1 MRLSL
6 LTTLIL
12 LMALIAPGA
21 SIAAP
26 LPEHTLILENHQF
39 SPAELKVSAGKKF
52 RLVVVNRDPSPEEFE
67 SYDFNREKIV
77 PAGGR
82 IVLYVGPLRPGRYQ
96 FFGEF
101 HQASARGAL
110 IAE

>member
-1 MRLSL
+1 MRFSTPAACLL
-6 LTTLIL
+6 LTAALAPASTL
-12 LMALIAPGA
+12 
-21 SIAAP
+21 AAP
-26 LPEHTLILENHQF
+26 LPEYTLVLENHQF
-39 SPAELKVSAGKKF
+39 TPAELKVPAGEKF

-67 SYDFNREKIV
+67 SYDLNREKIV

-82 IVLYVGPLRPGRYQ
+82 IVVYVGPLHPGRYA

-101 HQASARGAL
+101 HQASAHGAL

>member
-1 MRLSL
+1 MRLPL
-6 LTTLIL
+6 LAPLIL

-21 SIAAP
+21 SLAAAP
-26 LPEHTLILENHQF
+26 PEYTLVLEKHQF
-39 SPAELKVSAGKKF
+39 TPAELKVPAGKKF

-77 PAGGR
+77 PAGGT

-101 HQASARGAL
+101 HPASARGAL

>member
-1 MRLSL
+1 MRLHL
-6 LTTLIL
+6 LAPIVL
-12 LMALIAPGA
+12 LAAL
-21 SIAAP
+21 AAP
-26 LPEHTLILENHQF
+26 RASVAATLPEFTLVLENHQF
-39 SPAELKVSAGKKF
+39 TPAELKVPAGTKI

-82 IVLYVGPLRPGRYQ
+82 ILLYVGPLRPGRYR

-101 HQASARGAL
+101 HQATAHGAL
-110 IAE
+110 VAE